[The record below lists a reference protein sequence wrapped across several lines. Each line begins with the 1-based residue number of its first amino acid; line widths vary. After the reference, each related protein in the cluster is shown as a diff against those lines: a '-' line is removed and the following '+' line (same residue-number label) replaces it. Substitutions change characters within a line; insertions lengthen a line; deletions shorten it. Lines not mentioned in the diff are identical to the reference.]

1 MPTTQRA
8 TSGSGVNAYM
18 RPVVDWFKEH
28 LADTELMMLLACLAV
43 IFVLLMLF
51 GSILAPL
58 LVAIALAYVLEGIV
72 SLLTACKM
80 PRLLAIVLV
89 GLGSML
95 VVLFTMLAVFPV
107 LFDQIGRLIAQIPVY
122 VQLLRDTLHDLQTQ
136 YPTGLNAEYLQQAL
150 ASAAAKM
157 QEWGGLLLKISLA
170 SIPNLIGLGIYAVLV
185 PVLVFFLLKD
195 KSNILRW
202 TQQFLPESRNLL
214 QRVWAELDTQ
224 MGNYIRGRFWE
235 SLMVGF
241 VMWLVFFAMGH
252 EYALLLAVL
261 TGISVWIPFVGAA
274 VVTIPVVL
282 LSYFQWG
289 WSDMTMYSLMGY
301 AVIQLIDANIVIPWL
316 FSEVV
321 NLHPIAIIVAVLFF
335 GSIWGILGV
344 FFAIPLAALVQSV
357 LVIINE
363 RAQQP

>member
-1 MPTTQRA
+1 
-8 TSGSGVNAYM
+8 M
-18 RPVVDWFKEH
+18 RPVIDWFKTH
-28 LADTELMMLLACLAV
+28 LEDTELMMLLACLLV

-58 LVAIALAYVLEGIV
+58 LVAIALAYVLEGMV
-72 SLLTACKM
+72 SLLTACKI
-80 PRLLAIVLV
+80 PRLFSIILV
-89 GLGSML
+89 GLTAML

-107 LFDQIGRLIAQIPVY
+107 LFDQIGRLVAQIPQY
-122 VQLLRDTLHDLQTQ
+122 LQLLRDTLHDLQDK
-136 YPTGLNAEYLQQAL
+136 YPTGLNAEYLQQSL
-150 ASAAAKM
+150 ASVAAKM
-157 QEWGGLLLKISLA
+157 QEWGALLLKISLA
-170 SIPNLIGLGIYAVLV
+170 SIPNLIALGIYAVLV

-195 KSNILRW
+195 KYNILQW
-202 TQQFLPESRNLL
+202 TEQFLPDQRSLL
-214 QRVWAELDTQ
+214 QRVWGELDTQ
-224 MGNYIRGRFWE
+224 IGNYIRGRFWE

-241 VMWLVFFAMGH
+241 VMWLVFYVMGH

-274 VVTIPVVL
+274 VVTIPVLL

-289 WSDMTMYSLMGY
+289 WSEMTMYSLIGY

-321 NLHPIAIIVAVLFF
+321 NLHPIAIIVAVLVF
-335 GSIWGILGV
+335 GSFWGILGV

-357 LVIINE
+357 LVIIAE
-363 RAQQP
+363 RAKHTTQP